1 MRGLRGPP
9 AWPIPPSRQPLC
21 SPTHRGRLVVPEMEH
36 RTRDELLR
44 EIDRWLLVAS
54 DGENEAAIRQIASE
68 AIVLKQNRRMKAS
81 DTGDH
86 P

>member
-1 MRGLRGPP
+1 
-9 AWPIPPSRQPLC
+9 
-21 SPTHRGRLVVPEMEH
+21 MEH

-68 AIVLKQNRRMKAS
+68 AIVLNQNRRMKAS
-81 DTGDH
+81 DTEDH